1 MSFDANEQSPCHPH
15 GLLATP
21 STPRLNA
28 SEVSTPIISQQK
40 VLNFPLFTPP
50 LLQSNEPGAS
60 LNDGSAAGT
69 DAPGALLSFPS
80 NQYRFTP
87 SIFNGHH
94 DALEPPAWKPPEAD
108 EVEYTDAWN
117 NTFNNQHHFLQPAF
131 PKDDSSFGSNLTNNS
146 LVNKIIISNAPNAL
160 RPRGLSLSI
169 ADSGS
174 IGSCPPTRRGCAQHH
189 RISSL
194 PVSFFTSTPQQA
206 FQSEQDNQS
215 QSQMNKQY
223 LNALQ
228 STKQR
233 VPYEL
238 YSHYNQSQ
246 VQADGAMGGLYG
258 ILLDLYMV
266 DRSVDSAAAK
276 ILATKVGGGSG
287 VFRQNGDKSYTE
299 KPRRTSLGTLNDIQ
313 CILELHKVDKI
324 VDRFK
329 QDLQMPEFFEEDA
342 WEGSVLKDLRSTDV
356 EMEEYAIKNRSKKE
370 REETGKVRYEFN
382 PVNGEDGG
390 DHKGDQDMGAENNI
404 LFDESFVADHDTYQF
419 FDPHEVEVLQANSYQ
434 YSHVSASI
442 HDDLHDIIDLLRTDL
457 EVSGASRLHKEME
470 MIRPLLEID
479 HQMNKSKERSDTRVL
494 WDADLKAL
502 YLTDLEVDGAKRKC
516 ALVPHKGELAI
527 NFVNQAAES
536 SNSFTKLR
544 DPLSPVESTKQ
555 SNNQEAPT
563 YSPLPPLAP
572 VSSPQ
577 TLTKRAIFSAPGKV
591 DANMTPAATT
601 TKRSIFS
608 REEKSA
614 AATKCTFQSR
624 TVIPGTTTVVLAKGG
639 EMIDDIPVGKVV
651 MR

>member
-1 MSFDANEQSPCHPH
+1 M
-15 GLLATP
+15 
-21 STPRLNA
+21 
-28 SEVSTPIISQQK
+28 SQQK
-40 VLNFPLFTPP
+40 ALNFPLFSTPP
-50 LLQSNEPGAS
+50 LLYSNEPGAS
-60 LNDGSAAGT
+60 LNDESTTGGT
-69 DAPGALLSFPS
+69 DAAGALLSFPS

-94 DALEPPAWKPPEAD
+94 DTLEPPAWKPPEAD

-131 PKDDSSFGSNLTNNS
+131 PKDDSSVGSNLTNNS
-146 LVNKIIISNAPNAL
+146 LMNKIIISNAPNAL
-160 RPRGLSLSI
+160 RPRGLSLSV

-174 IGSCPPTRRGCAQHH
+174 IGSCPQTRRGCAQHH

-194 PVSFFTSTPQQA
+194 PVSFFTSTSQQA

-215 QSQMNKQY
+215 QSQTNKQY

-238 YSHYNQSQ
+238 FSHYNQSQ
-246 VQADGAMGGLYG
+246 VQADGAMGGLDG

-287 VFRQNGDKSYTE
+287 VFRQNGDNNSYTK

-342 WEGSVLKDLRSTDV
+342 WEGGVLKDLRRTDV

-382 PVNGEDGG
+382 PVYGEDGG
-390 DHKGDQDMGAENNI
+390 DRTGDQDMGAEHNI
-404 LFDESFVADHDTYQF
+404 LLDESFVADHDAYQF

-457 EVSGASRLHKEME
+457 EVSGASRHHKEME

-502 YLTDLEVDGAKRKC
+502 YLTDLEVDGSKRKC
-516 ALVPHKGELAI
+516 ALVPPKGELAS

-544 DPLSPVESTKQ
+544 DPLSPVESTEQ
-555 SNNQEAPT
+555 STNQEGQNTLSQHIPRVLDQFDAAIQSADFTLPPPAPT

-591 DANMTPAATT
+591 DANMTPVATT

-608 REEKSA
+608 REEKSS
-614 AATKCTFQSR
+614 AATKCTFQSGA
-624 TVIPGTTTVVLAKGG
+624 VIPGTTTVVLAKGG